1 VAALVGIAM
10 SEGLRF
16 ELSGTVILGRADT
29 STYVV
34 ADPLVSKQH
43 AEVRRA
49 ADGRYYLRDLGATH
63 GTYVNGARVTEVM
76 LSHGDEVIMGATRLR
91 FEDLALPIATVEV
104 AVTDE
109 PHVVEHR
116 MAIEGP
122 AIVRDHARLQIAFE
136 IGQLLAARHDV
147 DGMLRVVLER
157 ALALVPAE
165 RGAILVREASGK
177 LVCRTAM
184 HRERRGDLVNVPRI
198 ILDEVVAKRVGIVSS
213 DASLDAR
220 FGRTTSI
227 VSAGVRAALS
237 VPMIH
242 DQDLVGVMYLDA
254 RQPGVFGERDLE
266 VLAMVAGQTAL
277 AVTTA
282 RFRANIEQQERVAAV
297 AQVAAGIAHDFAN
310 LLTNML
316 SAAELI
322 AADPT
327 IAESHRENARLIE
340 TSVMHATRLTRK
352 LGTLTRGGPVVPRSV
367 DLVHFLGESAE
378 LFRSLLGARIQLEI
392 DAPKRPIRVIADP
405 TELEQI
411 FLNLIFNARD
421 AMDGAGTVSI
431 ALSRAVIDGRDHA
444 VLTVDDTGAGIPSH
458 VLERIFEPLFTT
470 KPVGRGT
477 GMGLAVV
484 HRLVREARGRIV
496 ASSIVGKGTT
506 FRIEW
511 PMTAT
516 MSDVSARAAGKP
528 RGELVLVVD
537 DDDTVREVI
546 VAMLE
551 RAGYLVAHARG
562 CEEALAAVGTLS
574 GLRAV
579 VVDLVLAGATG
590 RQFVERMRAMRPE
603 VRVLYV
609 SGYVDASEAEELT
622 ALDARFLA
630 KPFTERDLVDRM
642 QAVIHGATAEP
653 VVRRLETTL
662 RYANGAALLADY
674 IATTNSIAAPSVSV
688 DAGGDIAITIRL
700 EDVGREFRVH
710 GHLISVDDAIR
721 IAFDDSAAPTRD
733 LVLACAR
740 GESVPYFRR
749 TEQRI
754 PARLEVRLRS
764 ETGLVIASHT
774 QNISARGLM
783 LTSDHRLG
791 IGTRVALRIAFPG
804 EEPLTIAGHVQ
815 SHRTGPMRGLG
826 IEFLYASED
835 QREALVARLALLAQ
849 G

>member
-1 VAALVGIAM
+1 MAALVGIAM

-16 ELSGTVILGRADT
+16 ELSTTVILGRADT

-43 AEVRRA
+43 AEVRRG
-49 ADGRYYLRDLGATH
+49 ADGRYYVRDLGATH

-91 FEDLALPIATVEV
+91 FEDLASPSTVEV
-104 AVTDE
+104 VVTNE
-109 PHVVEHR
+109 THVVEHR
-116 MAIEGP
+116 MALEEPVDI
-122 AIVRDHARLQIAFE
+122 RDYARLQIAFE
-136 IGQLLAARHDV
+136 IGQLLAARHDI
-147 DGMLRVVLER
+147 DGMLRVVVER

-165 RGAILVREASGK
+165 RAAILVREASGK
-177 LVCRTAM
+177 LVARAAL
-184 HRERRGDLVNVPRI
+184 HRERRGDVVNVPRS
-198 ILDEVVAKRVGIVSS
+198 ILDEVVGKRVGIVSS
-213 DASLDAR
+213 DASVDAR
-220 FGRTTSI
+220 FRHATSV
-227 VSAGVRAALS
+227 VSGGVRAALA

-254 RQPGVFGERDLE
+254 RQAGVFGERDLE

-277 AVTTA
+277 AVNTA
-282 RFRANIEQQERVAAV
+282 RFRASVEQQERVAAV

-310 LLTNML
+310 LLTMML

-322 AADPT
+322 AADKT
-327 IAESHRENARLIE
+327 IGESHRENARLIE

-352 LGTLTRGGPVVPRSV
+352 LGTLTRGGPVEPRSV
-367 DLVHFLGESAE
+367 DLAHFLGESAE
-378 LFRSLLGARIQLEI
+378 LLRGLLGVRVQLVI
-392 DAPKRPIRVIADP
+392 DTPKRPIRVMADP

-411 FLNLIFNARD
+411 ILNLIFNARD
-421 AMDGAGTVSI
+421 AIDGAGTVSLV
-431 ALSRAVIDGRDHA
+431 LSRALVDGRDHA
-444 VLTVDDTGAGIPSH
+444 VLTVEDTGAGIPPH

-470 KPVGRGT
+470 KPIGRGT

-484 HRLVREARGRIV
+484 HRLVREARGRIA
-496 ASSIVGKGTT
+496 ASSTVGKGTT

-516 MSDVSARAAGKP
+516 MSDLAARSAGKP
-528 RGELVLVVD
+528 QGELVLVVD

-562 CEEALAAVGTLS
+562 CDEALAAIGTMS

-579 VVDLVLAGATG
+579 VVDLVLTGATG
-590 RQFVERMRAMRPE
+590 RQFVERLRAMRPE

-609 SGYVDASEAEELT
+609 SGYVDAIEAEELT
-622 ALDARFLA
+622 ALDARYLA
-630 KPFTERDLVDRM
+630 KPFTERDLVDRV
-642 QAVIHGATAEP
+642 QAVIHGSRAAQ
-653 VVRRLETTL
+653 VGRLETTL

-674 IATTNSIAAPSVSV
+674 TATTNSIAAPASVRV
-688 DAGGDIAITIRL
+688 DAGRDVAITIRL
-700 EDVGREFRVH
+700 EDVGREFRVL
-710 GHLISVDDAIR
+710 GSLVSVDDAIR
-721 IAFDDSAAPTRD
+721 IAFDENAASTRD

-749 TEQRI
+749 MEQRI
-754 PARLEVRLRS
+754 AARLEVRLRS

-783 LTSDHRLG
+783 LTTDHRLG

-815 SHRTGPMRGLG
+815 SVRSGPLRGLG
-826 IEFLYASED
+826 IEFLYTSQG
-835 QREALVARLALLAQ
+835 QREQFVTRLALMIA
-849 G
+849 